1 MSVDRKTITSN
12 DSWYTT
18 FVYNYLFIYFYSC
31 GMKFAII
38 SAIGKRKKIGKLPTK
53 GMTLILCQK
62 FTPSPLSPTPSK
74 INV

>member
-18 FVYNYLFIYFYSC
+18 FVYKYLFIYFYSC
-31 GMKFAII
+31 GMKFAIL

-53 GMTLILCQK
+53 RNDAHPVPEIYPLSL
-62 FTPSPLSPTPSK
+62 PSPRHLAK
-74 INV
+74 